1 MKQIPGPRRAAA
13 GREARSMTQKKV
25 TITDIAKA
33 SGVSKTTISRYL
45 NGRFDLMSPETRR
58 RIESVIDV
66 SGYQPSTIARS
77 LKNKRSLLLGIVV
90 SDQSSPFS
98 TAVLLGVGDALRN
111 TEYVPVFVNCDD
123 DPAKERYQISFLLSR
138 GVDGLIVN
146 TTSYEN
152 PFLVN
157 LEARGV
163 PVVLCDR
170 YIKGHTFDIVT
181 TDHDSTIRQLLAH
194 LKEQGYG
201 LPALFSQRWDNNSV
215 RLQRRQAFAAGAEAL
230 FGLRPGEAPV
240 YEVDGQNQGSA
251 VRALE
256 DLMARCATWAAA
268 RRHRREQC
276 HHHLYPARHARDG
289 FVHPAADRP
298 VRPGGLELG
307 RPDELA
313 RADSPPAYHSQ
324 RAREGNR
331 RHGH

>member
-1 MKQIPGPRRAAA
+1 
-13 GREARSMTQKKV
+13 MTQKKV

-33 SGVSKTTISRYL
+33 AGVSKTTISRYL

-163 PVVLCDR
+163 PIVLCDR

-181 TDHDSTIRQLLAH
+181 TDHASTI
-194 LKEQGYG
+194 
-201 LPALFSQRWDNNSV
+201 
-215 RLQRRQAFAAGAEAL
+215 
-230 FGLRPGEAPV
+230 
-240 YEVDGQNQGSA
+240 
-251 VRALE
+251 
-256 DLMARCATWAAA
+256 
-268 RRHRREQC
+268 
-276 HHHLYPARHARDG
+276 
-289 FVHPAADRP
+289 
-298 VRPGGLELG
+298 
-307 RPDELA
+307 
-313 RADSPPAYHSQ
+313 
-324 RAREGNR
+324 
-331 RHGH
+331 

>member
-1 MKQIPGPRRAAA
+1 
-13 GREARSMTQKKV
+13 MTQKKV

-33 SGVSKTTISRYL
+33 AGVSKTTISRYL

-163 PVVLCDR
+163 PIVLCDR
-170 YIKGHTFDIVT
+170 YINCLLYTSLF
-181 TDHDSTIRQLLAH
+181 QLCPANRAGRKFACLFLVAVQKQVGGLHLVRAH
-194 LKEQGYG
+194 GNGRHLG
-201 LPALFSQRWDNNSV
+201 
-215 RLQRRQAFAAGAEAL
+215 
-230 FGLRPGEAPV
+230 GLRV
-240 YEVDGQNQGSA
+240 YLN
-251 VRALE
+251 L
-256 DLMARCATWAAA
+256 
-268 RRHRREQC
+268 H
-276 HHHLYPARHARDG
+276 
-289 FVHPAADRP
+289 F
-298 VRPGGLELG
+298 
-307 RPDELA
+307 
-313 RADSPPAYHSQ
+313 HSF
-324 RAREGNR
+324 
-331 RHGH
+331 RHGAVLNGKGSRFLFNF

>member
-1 MKQIPGPRRAAA
+1 
-13 GREARSMTQKKV
+13 MTQKKV

-33 SGVSKTTISRYL
+33 AGVSKTTISRYL

-163 PVVLCDR
+163 PIVLCDR

-181 TDHDSTIRQLLAH
+181 TDHASTIQQLLAH
-194 LKEQGYG
+194 LKGQGYG
-201 LPALFSQRWDNNSV
+201 LPRAVFPAVGQQLCAPAAPPGIFGRGRGIV
-215 RLQRRQAFAAGAEAL
+215 RPAAGQ
-230 FGLRPGEAPV
+230 RQPV
-240 YEVDGQNQGSA
+240 YEVDGKTRPA
-251 VRALE
+251 P
-256 DLMARCATWAAA
+256 CAPWRT
-268 RRHRREQC
+268 
-276 HHHLYPARHARDG
+276 
-289 FVHPAADRP
+289 
-298 VRPGGLELG
+298 
-307 RPDELA
+307 
-313 RADSPPAYHSQ
+313 
-324 RAREGNR
+324 
-331 RHGH
+331 

>member
-1 MKQIPGPRRAAA
+1 
-13 GREARSMTQKKV
+13 MTQKKV

-33 SGVSKTTISRYL
+33 AGVSKTTISRYL

-163 PVVLCDR
+163 PIVLCDR

-181 TDHDSTIRQLLAH
+181 TDHASTIQQLLAH
-194 LKEQGYG
+194 LKGQGYG

-215 RLQRRQAFAAGAEAL
+215 RLQRRQAFLAGAEAL
-230 FGLRPGEAPV
+230 FGL
-240 YEVDGQNQGSA
+240 
-251 VRALE
+251 
-256 DLMARCATWAAA
+256 A
-268 RRHRREQC
+268 RRLCMRWTGKTRPAQC
-276 HHHLYPARHARDG
+276 APWRT
-289 FVHPAADRP
+289 
-298 VRPGGLELG
+298 
-307 RPDELA
+307 
-313 RADSPPAYHSQ
+313 
-324 RAREGNR
+324 
-331 RHGH
+331 

>member
-1 MKQIPGPRRAAA
+1 MCRA
-13 GREARSMTQKKV
+13 
-25 TITDIAKA
+25 
-33 SGVSKTTISRYL
+33 ISPA
-45 NGRFDLMSPETRR
+45 PE
-58 RIESVIDV
+58 
-66 SGYQPSTIARS
+66 RS

-230 FGLRPGEAPV
+230 FGLRPARHP
-240 YEVDGQNQGSA
+240 YMRWTDRTRA
-251 VRALE
+251 VPCVPE
-256 DLMARCATWAAA
+256 DLNGP
-268 RRHRREQC
+268 
-276 HHHLYPARHARDG
+276 LL
-289 FVHPAADRP
+289 HPGSGP
-298 VRPGGLELG
+298 PSCGL
-307 RPDELA
+307 
-313 RADSPPAYHSQ
+313 
-324 RAREGNR
+324 
-331 RHGH
+331 